1 MRACAALVVG
11 SMALFSQARADSL
24 SMREAGSHDTEATI
38 TVDATPAQVYAL
50 VTGYDRWPV
59 TLSDVRSV
67 KVERGDRDHARV
79 RFHSQILDHDV
90 TVEFDNERD
99 HLIRFEGV
107 EGPPGGRARG
117 TYVLEPVDGGRRTRV
132 VATLHLELVGMPRL
146 FVSEGKI
153 RSLRQAKLRADL
165 LDVARQLEHH

>member
-1 MRACAALVVG
+1 
-11 SMALFSQARADSL
+11 MALFAQARADSV
-24 SMREAGSHDTEATI
+24 SMRETGSHDTEATI
-38 TVDATPAQVYAL
+38 TVDAPPAQVYAL
-50 VTGYDRWPV
+50 VTGYDLWPV

-79 RFHSQILDHDV
+79 RFHSQVLDHDV
-90 TVEFDNERD
+90 TVELDNIPDRE
-99 HLIRFEGV
+99 IQFVGV

-117 TYVLEPVDGGRRTRV
+117 TYVLEPVDGGRRTHI

-165 LDVARQLEHH
+165 RDLSRQVEHH